1 MQTKKATLSPDV
13 AFLFPRKQPHL
24 YLYKMTL
31 MEI

>member
-1 MQTKKATLSPDV
+1 MQTKKATLFLGV
-13 AFLFPRKQPHL
+13 AFLVPRKQPHL